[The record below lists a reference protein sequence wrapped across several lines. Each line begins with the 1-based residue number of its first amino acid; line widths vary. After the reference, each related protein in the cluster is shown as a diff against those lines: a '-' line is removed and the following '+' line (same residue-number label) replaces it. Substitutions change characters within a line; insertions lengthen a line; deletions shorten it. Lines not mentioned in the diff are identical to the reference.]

1 MRKNRNNRPPEVG
14 ARGLLRLRCPCC
26 GKEFG
31 TYLHVSQMSIG
42 CRCWSR
48 RR

>member
-26 GKEFG
+26 GYIPPRFTDVHRLPLRG
-31 TYLHVSQMSIG
+31 HDLA
-42 CRCWSR
+42 
-48 RR
+48 